1 MTMKDVLTLLVGV
14 GIGLALALILSGQPH
29 DNCQAR
35 VSSGHLSVC
44 LDSKFQKAKEL
55 FR

>member
-1 MTMKDVLTLLVGV
+1 MEDVLTLLVGI
-14 GIGLALALILSGQPH
+14 GIGLSVALILSGLPQ

-35 VSSGHLSVC
+35 ISSGHLSVC

>member
-14 GIGLALALILSGQPH
+14 GIGLALALILSGRSL
-29 DNCQAR
+29 DACQAR
-35 VSSGHLSVC
+35 VLSGHASLC
-44 LDSKFQKAKEL
+44 LDSKIQKAKEL